1 MCSLLI
7 AALKASTGAAI
18 SYKSVRGDAVTS
30 ERSSGLD
37 RPVCWKKF
45 RLVAQIVP
53 VVGASG
59 CWGHHSRTPQAGAG
73 TRKMD
78 SPVLGAGSLRS
89 GCQQGWCLLRTVREG
104 SVPGLSPRLV
114 GDCHPLPCDRRTPA
128 WPVCVQ
134 TLLFLQG
141 HQTGWVGIQPEDLG
155 LT

>member
-30 ERSSGLD
+30 ERSLGLD
-37 RPVCWKKF
+37 RPVCWRKF
-45 RLVAQIVP
+45 RPVAQIVP

-59 CWGHHSRTPQAGAG
+59 CWGRRSRTPQAGAE

-89 GCQQGWCLLRTVREG
+89 GCRQGWCLLRTVREG
-104 SVPGLSPRLV
+104 LCQAPP
-114 GDCHPLPCDRRTPA
+114 
-128 WPVCVQ
+128 
-134 TLLFLQG
+134 
-141 HQTGWVGIQPEDLG
+141 LG
-155 LT
+155 LWVTAIPSPVTTLPLHGLCVCRPSSSYKDTRQDG